1 MNHKYAVST
10 LVVGLLIL
18 APPHGAW
25 SADIPLEWDANA
37 ESDLAGYRLYQATNS
52 LLGMTTQQAAADS
65 LVTKVSLSTATSYSM
80 PLLEGATYFFR
91 LTAFDTSSNESGFN
105 VDGSNLDVEVSTY
118 VPLVPDIS
126 SPTVSITFPGDGA
139 TVSGMISLTASAAD
153 NRGVFGVQFQ
163 LDGSNLGLEDTS
175 SPYSIP
181 WDTASASEGSHT
193 LTARARDAAGN
204 STSVTITVTV
214 SRTVDT
220 ISPVV
225 SVISPTDGAQINPA
239 IDVQVSI
246 SDNLLLQRVE
256 LWDNGSLVLTKICSP
271 QSGSYYG
278 TLSWQATHLG
288 SQTLQVK
295 AYDTSG
301 NMGAS
306 ALLTVTV
313 NRANR
318 KRPVSLVKSNSVSPQ
333 GVVTPLDLL
342 SGNVAPPRA
351 LMISPDSGYNQSLV
365 FDGDVTEV
373 RLIDLTGH
381 SILHEVQSGGA
392 PIIINIQE
400 AAGNLRF
407 SSGLSIAQYKKSDGT
422 IGHVPVV
429 FVK

>member
-1 MNHKYAVST
+1 M
-10 LVVGLLIL
+10 
-18 APPHGAW
+18 
-25 SADIPLEWDANA
+25 
-37 ESDLAGYRLYQATNS
+37 
-52 LLGMTTQQAAADS
+52 
-65 LVTKVSLSTATSYSM
+65 
-80 PLLEGATYFFR
+80 
-91 LTAFDTSSNESGFN
+91 
-105 VDGSNLDVEVSTY
+105 
-118 VPLVPDIS
+118 
-126 SPTVSITFPGDGA
+126 
-139 TVSGMISLTASAAD
+139 
-153 NRGVFGVQFQ
+153 
-163 LDGSNLGLEDTS
+163 
-175 SPYSIP
+175 
-181 WDTASASEGSHT
+181 
-193 LTARARDAAGN
+193 
-204 STSVTITVTV
+204 
-214 SRTVDT
+214 
-220 ISPVV
+220 
-225 SVISPTDGAQINPA
+225 
-239 IDVQVSI
+239 
-246 SDNLLLQRVE
+246 
-256 LWDNGSLVLTKICSP
+256 
-271 QSGSYYG
+271 
-278 TLSWQATHLG
+278 
-288 SQTLQVK
+288 K